1 MDFSDS
7 TSLCIVPSVLVDYN
21 KDCTSWLLDRT
32 GSAGDFYIR
41 WSKNGL
47 FKSSPHK
54 FPHAFK
60 NEGTVPREERM
71 NTAKKLKQTRLPA
84 IY

>member
-7 TSLCIVPSVLVDYN
+7 TSLCTVTSEPVDYD
-21 KDCTSWLLDRT
+21 KDCTWLLDRT

-41 WSKNGL
+41 WSKNRL
-47 FKSSPHK
+47 FKSSLHK
-54 FPHAFK
+54 FLRAFK
-60 NEGTVPREERM
+60 NEGTVPREERP
-71 NTAKKLKQTRLPA
+71 NTAKKLKQMRLPA